1 MARFR
6 AKCFCNVIDGY
17 FYVIQKK
24 YWLWWRLYDH
34 INYYT
39 ADEALERLRE
49 IKDNYPDIKRKSKR
63 KSGGILK
70 EIKL

>member
-6 AKCFCNVIDGY
+6 AKRLCNVIDGY

-39 ADEALERLRE
+39 ADGALERLRE
-49 IKDNYPDIKRKSKR
+49 IKDNYPDIKRKS
-63 KSGGILK
+63 GGILK
-70 EIKL
+70 EIEV